1 LIARELILQ
10 LDHVEEIRMLSDVE
24 RAFRNDLKKL
34 TLGLASLERTIAR
47 QRSRILYLSEGD
59 ANTRFFHLQ
68 ANGRR
73 RRRFITKLQSDD
85 GLIYGH
91 DEMADVLT
99 VSWGSSWTERTR

>member
-34 TLGLASLERTIAR
+34 TLGLASL
-47 QRSRILYLSEGD
+47 EGD